1 MQLERR
7 NVMVKILIVLLVI
20 TLCVYVIINR
30 ICMCIERVVFLDKI
44 DDNSL
49 DLEDFRDGKK

>member
-1 MQLERR
+1 MQLERKS
-7 NVMVKILIVLLVI
+7 VMVKTLIELLVF

-30 ICMCIERVVFLDKI
+30 ICMCIERVAFLDKI
-44 DDNSL
+44 KDNSL

>member
-1 MQLERR
+1 MQLERK
-7 NVMVKILIVLLVI
+7 NMMVKTLIVLLVI

-30 ICMCIERVVFLDKI
+30 ICMCIEKVAFLDKI
-44 DDNSL
+44 KNNIL

>member
-1 MQLERR
+1 MQLERK
-7 NVMVKILIVLLVI
+7 NMMVKTLIVLLVI

-30 ICMCIERVVFLDKI
+30 ICMCIERVAFLDKI
-44 DDNSL
+44 DDNFL

>member
-1 MQLERR
+1 
-7 NVMVKILIVLLVI
+7 MVKILIVLLVI

>member
-1 MQLERR
+1 MQLERK
-7 NVMVKILIVLLVI
+7 NMMVKTLIVLLVI

-30 ICMCIERVVFLDKI
+30 ICMCIERVAFLDKI
-44 DDNSL
+44 NDNSL

>member
-7 NVMVKILIVLLVI
+7 NVMVKTLIVLLVF
-20 TLCVYVIINR
+20 TLCGYVIINR
-30 ICMCIERVVFLDKI
+30 ICMCIERVAFLDKI

>member
-1 MQLERR
+1 
-7 NVMVKILIVLLVI
+7 MVKILIVLLVF
-20 TLCVYVIINR
+20 TLCGYVIINR
-30 ICMCIERVVFLDKI
+30 ICMCIERVAFLDKI

>member
-1 MQLERR
+1 MQLERKS
-7 NVMVKILIVLLVI
+7 VMVKTLIVLLVT

-30 ICMCIERVVFLDKI
+30 ICMCIERVAFLDKI
-44 DDNSL
+44 KNNIL

>member
-1 MQLERR
+1 
-7 NVMVKILIVLLVI
+7 MVKTLIELLVF
-20 TLCVYVIINR
+20 TLCGYVIINR
-30 ICMCIERVVFLDKI
+30 ICTCIERIAFLEKI

>member
-1 MQLERR
+1 MQLERKS
-7 NVMVKILIVLLVI
+7 VMVKILIVLLVI

-30 ICMCIERVVFLDKI
+30 ICMCIERVAFLDKI
-44 DDNSL
+44 KNNIL

>member
-1 MQLERR
+1 MI
-7 NVMVKILIVLLVI
+7 KTLIELLVF

-30 ICMCIERVVFLDKI
+30 ICMCIERVAFLDKI
-44 DDNSL
+44 NDNSL

>member
-1 MQLERR
+1 MQLERE
-7 NVMVKILIVLLVI
+7 NMMVKTLIVLLVI

-30 ICMCIERVVFLDKI
+30 ICMCIERVAFLDKI

>member
-7 NVMVKILIVLLVI
+7 DMMVKTLIELLVF
-20 TLCVYVIINR
+20 TSCGYVIINR
-30 ICMCIERVVFLDKI
+30 ICTCIERIAFFDKI